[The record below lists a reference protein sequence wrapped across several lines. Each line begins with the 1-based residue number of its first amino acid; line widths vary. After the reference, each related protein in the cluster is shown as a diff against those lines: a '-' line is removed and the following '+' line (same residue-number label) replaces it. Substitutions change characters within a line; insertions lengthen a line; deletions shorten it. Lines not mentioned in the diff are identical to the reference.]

1 MKSPKIMDKIRQCV
15 IAVSRVMLCLWLIPA
30 MTGWVASVHAETTY
44 PVIEKIGV
52 DIQGG
57 TRERQA
63 KLLSMAGRMIQFQP
77 GDRLDAEALDT
88 TLSLLKQSGQFS
100 AIHVPDPD
108 LDAKSISLIFQL
120 TPVVLVKRIKVTGA
134 FPVFSQPIVRATNY
148 RVGGPFFEDQVKKNI
163 RAVESVMKEKGYVD
177 ARVHIRTE
185 TAGNL
190 EKNVVIDVEKNV
202 PLRTVAIE
210 IKGNRTFSDTRLKM
224 RMTSYQL
231 PVFFWSK
238 GSKTVS
244 SEVEA
249 DVKALLSFY
258 RKKGF
263 VEAAVTSDLH
273 TDMEQK
279 ISRLTIHIDE
289 GPKYRVSFS
298 GNREFSDRTLK
309 KDLTIWSKG
318 NRNDFGL
325 KRSIKAI
332 RDRYE
337 KAGYRDCEVDFMAQ
351 TGTENQKPVRDIE
364 VRIHENTRYL
374 VDTTMIKGVNA
385 LDEKYLSSHLNTR
398 EKSLFYDGPLVENMP
413 ESDRQTLENIYK
425 SQGVEDT
432 RVTADVTWKEQDEK
446 NRNVADVVFDVTEG
460 YRKQV
465 TTVVFEGIPKDIDP
479 AVFHQTIKTR
489 ENEFYLPSRVDED
502 RIEILTLLGEHGY
515 IYSEV
520 TPRVVPDGKDC
531 KVVFQVTPDQMATV
545 GGVWVFGN
553 FDTKEDVILR
563 HNTLEQGDPVFLDGF
578 LTLQNDVRD
587 LQCLERVN
595 FKAIGVQEK
604 LDQVFFT
611 AQVEEKNPWFLETSI
626 GYDTSKDAYL
636 AVSAGERN
644 WLGTNRRL
652 YLNAEVS
659 GIGYDAVLG
668 VTDYDFLARR
678 VYSDAN
684 IYMSEEELKNQ
695 NFGTRK
701 YGSALMFEKPVT
713 QYLTLGTRF
722 GLESREQYPTG
733 INTGINSDVYEARG
747 ILSATPFVTWSSVDS
762 YARPTRGFS
771 LNASAGYTRDVFED
785 LDNFIK
791 YQIKAKY
798 YTQPFSRLVLA
809 FQALYGTLQNFSS
822 DALLPDDQLFF
833 LGGISDVRGVGENEL
848 VVDAFGDP
856 VGGKTQIAGSIEAR
870 IDLGGNLELPVFVDA
885 GTLRDTPRGDHD
897 EGINYTIGSGLRY
910 MTPVGPVGLLYGYRL
925 NPDTGEDSGRLH
937 FSIGYT
943 F

>member
-1 MKSPKIMDKIRQCV
+1 MT
-15 IAVSRVMLCLWLIPA
+15 VSRVMLCLWLIPA
-30 MTGWVASVHAETTY
+30 MTGWIVSVHAETTR
-44 PVIEKIGV
+44 PVIEKIDV

-63 KLLSMAGRMIQFQP
+63 KLLSMAVGMIQLQP
-77 GDRLDAEALDT
+77 GDRLDAGALNT

-120 TPVVLVKRIKVTGA
+120 TPVVQVKRIKVTGA
-134 FPVFSQPIVRATNY
+134 FPVFSQSIVRATDY
-148 RVGGPFFEDQVKKNI
+148 RIGGPFFEDQVKKNI
-163 RAVESVMKEKGYVD
+163 RAMESVMKEKGYVD
-177 ARVHIRTE
+177 AQVHIRTE

-190 EKNVVIDVEKNV
+190 EKNVFIDVEKNV
-202 PLRTVAIE
+202 PLRTVDIE
-210 IKGNRTFSDTRLKM
+210 IHGNRTFSDTRLKM
-224 RMTSYQL
+224 RMKSYQL
-231 PVFFWSK
+231 PLFFWSK

-244 SEVEA
+244 SEVAA
-249 DVKALLSFY
+249 DVKELLSFY

-263 VEAAVTSDLH
+263 VDATVTSDLH
-273 TDMEQK
+273 TDLEQK
-279 ISRLTIHIDE
+279 ISRLTIHIEE

-309 KDLTIWSKG
+309 KDLTLWSKG

-332 RDRYE
+332 RERYE
-337 KAGYRDCEVDFMAQ
+337 KAGYRDCEVDFTAKS
-351 TGTENQKPVRDIE
+351 GTQGQKPVRDIE
-364 VRIHENTRYL
+364 ILLHENTRYL
-374 VDTTMIKGVNA
+374 VDTTLIKGVNA
-385 LDEKYLSSHLNTR
+385 LDEKSLSSHLNTR
-398 EKSLFYDGPLVENMP
+398 GKSLFYDGPLVENMP

-425 SQGVEDT
+425 SQGFENT
-432 RVTADVTWKEQDEK
+432 RVTADVTWKEQEDK
-446 NRNVADVVFDVTEG
+446 NQNVADVVFDVTEG

-465 TTVVFEGIPKDIDP
+465 TKVVFEGIPKGIDP

-489 ENEFYLPSRVDED
+489 ENEFFLPSRVDED

-520 TPRVVPDGKDC
+520 TPRVVSDGKDC

-563 HNTLEQGDPVFLDGF
+563 HNTLEQGDPVSLDGF

-587 LQCLERVN
+587 LQCLDRVN

-611 AQVEEKNPWFLETSI
+611 AEVEEKNPYFLETSI

-636 AVSAGERN
+636 AVSAGDRN

-701 YGSALMFEKPVT
+701 YGSSLMFEKPVT
-713 QYLTLGTRF
+713 QHLTLGTRF

-733 INTGINSDVYEARG
+733 NNTGTDPEIYAARG

-762 YARPTRGFS
+762 YARPTRGFYF
-771 LNASAGYTRDVFED
+771 NASAGYTRDMFED
-785 LDNFIK
+785 LDNFMK
-791 YQIKAKY
+791 YQANAKY
-798 YTQPFSRLVLA
+798 YYQPFSRLVLA
-809 FQALYGTLQNFSS
+809 FQAMYGTLQNFSS

-870 IDLGGNLELPVFVDA
+870 IDLGGNLELPIFVDA
-885 GTLRDTPRGDHD
+885 GTLQDTPRAGRN
-897 EGINYTIGSGLRY
+897 EGVKYTIGSGLRY

-925 NPDTGEDSGRLH
+925 NPETGEDSGRLH